1 MRVGIGRVELQP
13 MLHALVRRYPQCVVV
28 RIGVTVAL
36 RDPVGQGFSR
46 QKLTGGR
53 DCNKRFAA
61 SPKVPQYRRL
71 VDVTVNLKV
80 RYLGSEITTTNS
92 RVACNLLL
100 YIHVIR

>member
-13 MLHALVRRYPQCVVV
+13 MRHALVRRYPQGVVV

-53 DCNKRFAA
+53 DCNERFAA
-61 SPKVPQYRRL
+61 SPKVRQYHRL
-71 VDVTVNLKV
+71 VDVTANLQV
-80 RYLGSEITTTNS
+80 RTLGPEIATEYYHF
-92 RVACNLLL
+92 AGDLLL
-100 YIHVIR
+100 YILV